1 MRPLIALLASTI
13 LLTGCA
19 GPQNV
24 STGQPH
30 PEVSSA
36 PWDNARQRGVDF
48 RAIGQEPGWY
58 LEIMNDDQILFV
70 YNYGA
75 NRLEFPAAAPT
86 RSDDDRLVYQTSN
99 GVETLTVTITPDP
112 CTDIMSGEPFEHSVS
127 VSLNG
132 EDYRGCG
139 RDL

>member
-48 RAIGQEPGWY
+48 RAIG
-58 LEIMNDDQILFV
+58 QILFV